1 MRALLNAMAA
11 ASRQATAGES
21 GTRQGVITAYDPDT
35 YAVKVQLQP
44 TGEETGWIPL
54 STPWAGNGW
63 GMAAGPMVGA
73 VVEVEFDSGL
83 MGAGMAA
90 GQFYND
96 EDRCPGPP
104 SGEFWLVHKSG
115 ATIKL
120 TNDKKVTV
128 TDGAGSQVVMNGDG
142 SGSLSFAKGLT
153 ITADTQING
162 NLTVSGSIADQN
174 GSKGVIQKIR
184 DLFNAHGH
192 SGVQTGSG
200 TTNTPNNSM

>member
-11 ASRQATAGES
+11 NAQQTSAGDS
-21 GTRQGVITAYDPDT
+21 GTRQGIITAYDPDS

-54 STPWAGNGW
+54 SSPWVGNGW
-63 GMAAGPMVGA
+63 GLAAGPMIGA
-73 VVEVEFDSGL
+73 EVEVEFDSGL

-115 ATIKL
+115 SLLKFLNTGEVLLSAKL
-120 TNDKKVTV
+120 KMTYDAPAHHFTGGDVTMDNNLIVVKDISDNNGLYGTVQKVRV
-128 TDGAGSQVVMNGDG
+128 TYNVHTHPENGDG
-142 SGSLSFAKGLT
+142 G
-153 ITADTQING
+153 
-162 NLTVSGSIADQN
+162 
-174 GSKGVIQKIR
+174 
-184 DLFNAHGH
+184 
-192 SGVQTGSG
+192 G
-200 TTNTPNNSM
+200 TTSKPNQQLS

>member
-11 ASRQATAGES
+11 TSRQANAGES
-21 GTRQGVITAYDPDT
+21 GTRQGVITAYDPVS

-73 VVEVEFDSGL
+73 VAEVEFDSGL

-115 ATIKL
+115 SLLKFLNNGEVLLSAKVKL
-120 TNDKKVTV
+120 TYDAPAHHFTGGDVLMDSNLVVVKQISDNNGSYGTVQQIRVTYN
-128 TDGAGSQVVMNGDG
+128 GHNHPENGDG
-142 SGSLSFAKGLT
+142 G
-153 ITADTQING
+153 
-162 NLTVSGSIADQN
+162 
-174 GSKGVIQKIR
+174 
-184 DLFNAHGH
+184 
-192 SGVQTGSG
+192 G
-200 TTNTPNNSM
+200 TTSQPNQQLTSS

>member
-11 ASRQATAGES
+11 NAQQTGAGDC
-21 GTRQGVITAYDPDT
+21 GTRQGIITAYDPDS

-54 STPWAGNGW
+54 SSPWVGNGW
-63 GMAAGPMVGA
+63 GLAAGPMIGA
-73 VVEVEFDSGL
+73 EVEVEFDSGL

-115 ATIKL
+115 SLLKFLNTGEVLLSAKL
-120 TNDKKVTV
+120 KMTYDAPAHHFTGGDVTMDNNLIVVKDISDNNGLYGTVQKVRV
-128 TDGAGSQVVMNGDG
+128 TYNGHTHPENGDG
-142 SGSLSFAKGLT
+142 G
-153 ITADTQING
+153 
-162 NLTVSGSIADQN
+162 
-174 GSKGVIQKIR
+174 
-184 DLFNAHGH
+184 
-192 SGVQTGSG
+192 G
-200 TTNTPNNSM
+200 TTSKPNQQLS